1 MVRRTTPF
9 PHRKVSLFTRE
20 WIEITLYLAGFE
32 NGKPS
37 PSLRGSGLKSMI
49 YFENQTREM
58 SPSLRGSGLK
68 CSVAIRQRI
77 LKESPSLRGSGL
89 KFRQ

>member
-1 MVRRTTPF
+1 MATV
-9 PHRKVSLFTRE
+9 KQAKSLALVSLFTRE

-68 CSVAIRQRI
+68 Y
-77 LKESPSLRGSGL
+77 LSP
-89 KFRQ
+89 

>member
-1 MVRRTTPF
+1 MQLRVKQYNVSLFTREWIEIKTHNGQERQE
-9 PHRKVSLFTRE
+9 RVSLFTRE

-37 PSLRGSGLKSMI
+37 PSLRGSGLKSES
-49 YFENQTREM
+49 ENPERHTRK

-68 CSVAIRQRI
+68 Y
-77 LKESPSLRGSGL
+77 LSP
-89 KFRQ
+89 